1 MSAETQT
8 RRQLRLDEVLGSGAR
23 QGAAVEVMTPD
34 NRLLFVGKIEAIQE
48 NAVRIREANDDTLP
62 MVVVNTD
69 LKLRFF
75 TDTGNV
81 VLYGKVCGSTM
92 RMWKVDQLRTAF
104 AKENRAFFRQSVSVG
119 ISAQCGKRPA
129 KGGRPNVLFPCQVLD
144 ISAGGILISCKEVF
158 AEGERLLVTDAS
170 LLAGEPNFQF
180 DCMVR
185 RGGAWNKGVAHY
197 GCQFV
202 TLSAREQDR
211 LLRAIFTIQRQEIR
225 KRKTRR
231 MF

>member
-8 RRQLRLDEVLGSGAR
+8 RQQLRLDEVLGSGAR
-23 QGAAVEVMTPD
+23 QGAAVEVMTPE

-48 NAVRIREANDDTLP
+48 NAVRVRDANDDTLP
-62 MVVVNTD
+62 MVVINTD

-75 TDTGNV
+75 TETGSV
-81 VLYGKVCGSTM
+81 VLYGKICGSTM

-104 AKENRAFFRQSVSVG
+104 AKENRAFFRQSVSME
-119 ISAQCGKRPA
+119 IMAQCGKRPA
-129 KGGRPNVLFPCQVLD
+129 KGGRPSVLFPCQVLD
-144 ISAGGILISCKEVF
+144 ISAGGILIGCKELF
-158 AEGERLLVTDAS
+158 PEGERLLVVDAP
-170 LLAGEPNFQF
+170 LLAGERGFEF

-185 RGGAWNKGVAHY
+185 RGGAWSKGVARY

-225 KRKTRR
+225 KRKTMR